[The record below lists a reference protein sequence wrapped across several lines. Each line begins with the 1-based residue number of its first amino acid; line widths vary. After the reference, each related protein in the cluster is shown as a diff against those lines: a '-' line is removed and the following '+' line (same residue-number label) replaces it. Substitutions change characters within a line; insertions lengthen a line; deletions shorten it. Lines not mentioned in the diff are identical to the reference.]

1 MARRGGWRRVGSGR
15 GFRYLDPH
23 GEAITDESRLER
35 IRALAIPPAWQEV
48 WISPHPGAKLQ
59 AVGTDRAGRRQ
70 YLYSAAY
77 RASREAAKYER
88 LVRFGEGLPALR
100 ERMTEDMSS
109 TADERDRV
117 CAIAL
122 RLIDLSW
129 FRVGSERSARPGR
142 VYGVTTLTKRHVSV
156 RGNRVTFRFA
166 TKGRAQVRTTLVDDE
181 LADALRDLL
190 SLPGGAR
197 VFRFPRHGD
206 LVPLSAPQLNE
217 YLREHLGQVFTAK
230 DFRTWGGTLAAAGA
244 LAEHGPSETEAERKR
259 VIAAVM
265 RRVGERLGN
274 TPAVARAS
282 YVAPAVLESYAEGR
296 TIEDFRPRALRIVRA
311 RGLGLDPEEAALLSL
326 LRSARARAVRAAA

>member
-1 MARRGGWRRVGSGR
+1 VARRGGWRRVGSGR
-15 GFRYLDPH
+15 GFRYLDSH

-48 WISPHPGAKLQ
+48 WISPNPGAKLQ
-59 AVGTDRAGRRQ
+59 AVGTDNAGRRQ
-70 YLYSAAY
+70 YLYGAAY
-77 RASREAAKYER
+77 RASREEAKYER
-88 LVRFGEGLPALR
+88 LVRFAEGLPALR
-100 ERMTEDMSS
+100 ERMTADMSP

-129 FRVGSERSARPGR
+129 FRVGSERYARSGR

-166 TKGRAQVRTTLVDDE
+166 KGRAQVRTTLVDDE
-181 LADALRDLL
+181 LADALRNLL
-190 SLPGGAR
+190 ALPGGAR
-197 VFRFPRHGD
+197 VFRFRRNGD
-206 LVPLSAPQLNE
+206 LVPLAAPQLNE
-217 YLREHLGQVFTAK
+217 YLREHLGPVFTAK
-230 DFRTWGGTLAAAGA
+230 DFRTWGGTLAAAIA
-244 LAEHGPSETEAERKR
+244 LAEHGPPENETEAKR

-265 RRVGERLGN
+265 RRVGQRLGN

-282 YVAPAVLESYAEGR
+282 YVAPAVLESFVEGR

-326 LRSARARAVRAAA
+326 LRSARARAARAAA